1 MHYEKLITL
10 TFIAMLWCANANAY
24 VSCQDISVKV
34 SSAISPTFH
43 NFSEVGITGS
53 TLFIKIPNT
62 SCTNSTGDALS
73 STLYLVI
80 GDIEK
85 PDELKK
91 LWLSMLLSAEARNK
105 TIKFHAI
112 DKGKNS
118 KGTQVIVPYYL
129 GVD

>member
-1 MHYEKLITL
+1 MKKLIAL
-10 TFIAMLWCANANAY
+10 TSIAILWCANANAHIA
-24 VSCQDISVKV
+24 CQDIPVKV
-34 SSAISPTFH
+34 SSAISPSFH

-53 TLFIKIPNT
+53 TLFMKIPST

-85 PDELKK
+85 SDELRK

-105 TIKFHAI
+105 TINFHAI

-118 KGTQVIVPYYL
+118 SGTQVLVPYYL
-129 GVD
+129 GVN